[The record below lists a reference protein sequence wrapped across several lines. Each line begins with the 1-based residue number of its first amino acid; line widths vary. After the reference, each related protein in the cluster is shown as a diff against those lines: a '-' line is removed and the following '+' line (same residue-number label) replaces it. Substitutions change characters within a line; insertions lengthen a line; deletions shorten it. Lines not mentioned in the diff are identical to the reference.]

1 MSDDL
6 LTETANRLFA
16 ATCTTEVVEA
26 AERDG
31 WCATVWDAV
40 AEAGFPWVG
49 VPEDSGGSG
58 GSFEDA
64 AALLRAAGR
73 AAAPIPLAETGVL
86 GGWLLA
92 SAGLELPDGPVAV
105 VPGPV
110 QLGQAATVAWGRAAE
125 RIVGLVDDGGTTLV
139 VAARADQVE
148 VDPGRNLAG
157 EPRDDVR
164 ITARLGE
171 LDAAPAPDGVDAA
184 ALWRRGALT
193 RVVMAAGALEAMT
206 DLTVEYTHQRRQFGK
221 PVATFQAVQQHLV
234 TVAQATARLA
244 MAADVA
250 CRAVARG
257 DGELQVAA
265 AKILLDDA
273 VEQATRSAHQAH
285 GAMGVTREYPLHHVS
300 RRLWAWRHEYG
311 GARSWRAALGTT
323 LVDRGAD
330 ELFLAVTG

>member
-6 LTETANRLFA
+6 LTETADRLFA
-16 ATCTTEVVEA
+16 ATCTPEVIEA

-31 WCATVWDAV
+31 WCPTVWNPAAD
-40 AEAGFPWVG
+40 AGFPWVG
-49 VPEDSGGSG
+49 IPEEAGGNG
-58 GSFEDA
+58 GTLEDA

-73 AAAPIPLAETGVL
+73 AAAPIPLSETGML

-92 SAGLELPDGPVAV
+92 SAGLELPEGPLAV

-110 QLGQAATVAWGRAAE
+110 QLGEAATVAWGRRAE
-125 RIVGLVDDGGTTLV
+125 RIVGLVQDGERLLV
-139 VAARADQVE
+139 VAARANQVE
-148 VDPGRNLAG
+148 IAPGRNLAG
-157 EPRDDVR
+157 EPRDEVR
-164 ITARLGE
+164 ITARLDE

-193 RVVMAAGALEAMT
+193 RVALGAGALDAMT
-206 DLTVEYTHQRRQFGK
+206 DLTVRYTHQRRQFGK
-221 PVATFQAVQQHLV
+221 PVASFQAVQQHLV

-244 MAADVA
+244 MAAEVA

-257 DGELQVAA
+257 AGELEVAA
-265 AKILLDDA
+265 AKILLDDV

-285 GAMGVTREYPLHHVS
+285 GAMGVTREYPLHHLS

-311 GARSWRAALGTT
+311 AARSWRVALGTR
-323 LVDRGAD
+323 LIDGRAG
-330 ELFLAVTG
+330 ELFLTMTK